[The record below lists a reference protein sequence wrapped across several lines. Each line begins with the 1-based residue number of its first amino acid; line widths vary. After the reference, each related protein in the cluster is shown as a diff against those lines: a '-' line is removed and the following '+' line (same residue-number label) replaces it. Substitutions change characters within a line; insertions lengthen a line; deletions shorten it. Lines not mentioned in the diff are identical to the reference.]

1 VVSGN
6 WKIVFSLCR
15 AYNLFAISNSK
26 NGIAGGGSKGKEK
39 ATPALNAGKLR
50 ACVEIR
56 R

>member
-1 VVSGN
+1 MLGATAS
-6 WKIVFSLCR
+6 
-15 AYNLFAISNSK
+15 AIPK
-26 NGIAGGGSKGKEK
+26 MELLERGSKGKEK